1 MLSKKAKYA
10 INALVYIA
18 QHLDEQP
25 ISVRTISKNQ
35 NIPQKF
41 LEAILKELKNARIL
55 KSKKGKYGGY
65 TLNANPQSIHMAK
78 IMRLFD
84 GAIALLPCV
93 TFDFY
98 ERCEEC
104 NDEATCGIRMITM
117 EIRNETVQRL
127 KNATLANILERENLL
142 KAQIKE

>member
-18 QHLDEQP
+18 KHIDEQP
-25 ISVRTISKNQ
+25 VTVGRIAEEQR
-35 NIPQKF
+35 IPLKF
-41 LEAILKELKNARIL
+41 LESILTELKNARVL
-55 KSKKGKYGGY
+55 NSKKGKYGGY
-65 TLNANPQSIHMAK
+65 TLNGKPEEIHMAK

-84 GAIALLPCV
+84 GAIAILPCV

-104 NDEATCGIRMITM
+104 TDEETCGIRQVAM
-117 EIRNETVQRL
+117 EIRNETVARL
-127 KNATLANILERENLL
+127 KNATLAQIITREGKLR
-142 KAQIKE
+142 E